1 MREVEFLKML
11 SETDYVEMFEVI
23 DYDGIRKPAVRAN
36 TMPSSFSD
44 PVHDIKNIRLTVD
57 LRLLN
62 KWQDESEELVKEKEW
77 TSRI

>member
-11 SETDYVEMFEVI
+11 SEADYVEMFEVI
-23 DYDGIRKPAVRAN
+23 DDDGIRKPAVRAN

-57 LRLLN
+57 WRLLN
-62 KWQDESEELVKEKEW
+62 KWQDESEKLRRRRKNEL
-77 TSRI
+77 